1 MWLIGGNRSLLRYT
15 NPFCAVWFS
24 TVPQTPTADPLKNRS
39 PFWFNFL
46 QAGMELFT
54 NPSHFVPTA
63 FSAGAQGYPGTKQFM
78 LYIPK
83 ALGRRLAPLKP
94 GWESASH
101 SSSRLMIPV
110 ELLSGLGVT
119 SLDILCSAL
128 FPWTPCCFQGKNDLT
143 LWMDWI
149 CSSLHWRLVGQT
161 KSCHSP
167 FKGFLGFIW
176 KARVKQN
183 SNQWFCSHGDLD
195 LY

>member
-1 MWLIGGNRSLLRYT
+1 MQCGSPQCSKPQLQILWKTGLHSGLTSFKLEWSYSPILHNLSPHSVQEHRDILGQSSL
-15 NPFCAVWFS
+15 CCI
-24 TVPQTPTADPLKNRS
+24 
-39 PFWFNFL
+39 
-46 QAGMELFT
+46 
-54 NPSHFVPTA
+54 H
-63 FSAGAQGYPGTKQFM
+63 
-78 LYIPK
+78 K
-83 ALGRRLAPLKP
+83 ALDRRLAPLKP
-94 GWESASH
+94 SWESASH

-149 CSSLHWRLVGQT
+149 CSNLHWRLVGQT